1 VYNLD
6 FWKTFAKLIES
17 PFDTFKQIIYS
28 EQKNFIFFILIFASA
43 KFVIN
48 ARFTAMITLGDFQPT
63 TELFVSYLVMFVC
76 LTLTVLLFSVAFTF
90 IGEKSGY
97 SMRLKDNFAILSYT
111 QILNAGSLFILFPLE
126 LVIFGDYLFSIN
138 PSPFTIK
145 EPIAYFLFG
154 VELII
159 VFWTMFLVFAALH
172 TQLKNISSGILFSE
186 IFFLMLVLLIILSS
200 VIIFTL

>member
-1 VYNLD
+1 
-6 FWKTFAKLIES
+6 
-17 PFDTFKQIIYS
+17 
-28 EQKNFIFFILIFASA
+28 
-43 KFVIN
+43 
-48 ARFTAMITLGDFQPT
+48 
-63 TELFVSYLVMFVC
+63 
-76 LTLTVLLFSVAFTF
+76 
-90 IGEKSGY
+90 
-97 SMRLKDNFAILSYT
+97 MRLKDNFAILSYT

-126 LVIFGDYLFSIN
+126 LVIFGDYLFSTN